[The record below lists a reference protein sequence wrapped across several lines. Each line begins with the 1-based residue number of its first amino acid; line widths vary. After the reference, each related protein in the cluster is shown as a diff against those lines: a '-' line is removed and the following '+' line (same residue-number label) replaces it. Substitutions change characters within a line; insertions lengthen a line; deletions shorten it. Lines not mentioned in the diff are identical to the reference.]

1 MNAIPAFAKPADLWG
16 YRPKNGVNPPF
27 YPPCKDPWFFE
38 ANFLNFRFTFFQV
51 LLIRAI
57 SSWGAGHL

>member
-16 YRPKNGVNPPF
+16 YRPKNGVNPPS
-27 YPPCKDPWFFE
+27 YPPCKDPWFVE

-51 LLIRAI
+51 LLI
-57 SSWGAGHL
+57 